1 MSGENEDKKEYRKK
15 NGKRPFRV
23 YKKKLFFSYKLSK
36 DERKRRRKKST
47 KGMDNYLIYI
57 WNGYWFFTYMWMS
70 VYPLVLSYLYMNV
83 GEWRYVLNI
92 LICRNFYD
100 SISSSFPDHHL
111 YGMDFYYSIDSY
123 FLLELFTTLFLHM
136 DYLSAH
142 TAICT

>member
-1 MSGENEDKKEYRKK
+1 MENALFVCIKK
-15 NGKRPFRV
+15 NFYFFFLQTVEGRKE
-23 YKKKLFFSYKLSK
+23 KKKKKVRKEWITTSY
-36 DERKRRRKKST
+36 
-47 KGMDNYLIYI
+47 IYR
-57 WNGYWFFTYMWMS
+57 NGYWFFTYMWMS
-70 VYPLVLSYLYMNV
+70 VYPLVLSYLHMNV

-100 SISSSFPDHHL
+100 SIFFFFCPDHHL
-111 YGMDFYYSIDSY
+111 YGMDFYYFIDFY